1 MVPMAYENPA
11 KLFPT
16 LLVMALSWCT
26 KEELPGRVVVIVG
39 DLLSEN
45 AAAILG

>member
-1 MVPMAYENPA
+1 MVPMAHENPA
-11 KLFPT
+11 KLFPA
-16 LLVMALSWCT
+16 LLVMAQSCCT
-26 KEELPGRVVVIVG
+26 KQEFPGRVVVIVE